1 MLNLSP
7 STFEYEARV
16 ATWFFSDGSA
26 DVAATIDR
34 IVAIFM
40 VESMMLCDSAQ
51 KATGNQKA
59 L

>member
-7 STFEYEARV
+7 STFEYEARA

-26 DVAATIDR
+26 DVAAITDR
-34 IVAIFM
+34 TVAIFM
-40 VESMMLCDSAQ
+40 VGSMMLCDRAQ
-51 KATGNQKA
+51 KVAGNQKA